1 MVEYITI
8 DTKKYSLKSL
18 RLITGNLSLAADV
31 TGISE
36 EQLLL
41 CEAIDDPYIL
51 PYLLDRFYSFELKDA
66 EGFRL
71 CLIRIQV
78 DSDLRLNEDIQKHQ
92 HRGYV
97 ARTVEKLLFRDIF
110 LEVLQEGEAEVVEG

>member
-1 MVEYITI
+1 MAEYTTI
-8 DTKKYSLKSL
+8 DNNKYSLKTL
-18 RLITGNLSLAADV
+18 RLITGNPSLDV
-31 TGISE
+31 DAGEISE

-41 CEAIDDPYIL
+41 CEAIDDPYVL
-51 PYLLDRFYSFELKDA
+51 PYLLDRFYSLELKDA

-71 CLIRIQV
+71 CLIRVQV

-97 ARTVEKLLFRDIF
+97 ARTIEKLLFRDIF
-110 LEVLQEGEAEVVEG
+110 LEVLREEEGEIVDV

>member
-1 MVEYITI
+1 MAEYTTI
-8 DTKKYSLKSL
+8 DNNKYSLKTL
-18 RLITGNLSLAADV
+18 RLITGNLSLDV
-31 TGISE
+31 DTGEISE

-51 PYLLDRFYSFELKDA
+51 PYLLNRFYSLELNDA

-71 CLIRIQV
+71 CLIRVQV

-97 ARTVEKLLFRDIF
+97 ARTIEKLLFRDIF
-110 LEVLQEGEAEVVEG
+110 LEVLREEGEEVVEV